1 MPHQRLNCPN
11 CGAELFYD
19 PRRIPAADKGGVVC
33 PYEGLPFARLRAGH
47 DQIYFGPWRKIDSG
61 PPDVLRAYH
70 RIGRHLFTI
79 GKALEGKDLPAARRD
94 LVKAQEALQTADPR
108 EDLSHALRL
117 MDHALSY
124 AHRVIDD
131 LLHEEGLPPHYPM
144 DFAPWYD
151 AVEIP
156 FRDEW

>member
-1 MPHQRLNCPN
+1 MPHQRLSCPN

-19 PRRIPAADKGGVVC
+19 PRRVPADGQEEVVC
-33 PYEGLPFARLRAGH
+33 PYDGLAYARLRAGH

-61 PPDVLRAYH
+61 KADVLRAFH

-79 GKALEGKDLPAARRD
+79 GKALEDKDLPAARRD
-94 LVKAQEALQTADPR
+94 LAKAQEAFLAADPR
-108 EDLSHALRL
+108 EDVSGALRL

-131 LLHEEGLPPHYPM
+131 LLHEDGLPPHFPM
-144 DFAPWYD
+144 DFAAWYD
-151 AVEIP
+151 AVELP